1 MIMLIWKLKTKLMGA
16 YRAQFFILYF
26 FGLLLIPM
34 HLWAQGSLQKAVAEK
49 GDGIYSLLR
58 RHGVSPTKFY
68 NDFVQL
74 NAMNLGEDETLIM
87 GHSYVLPDTLS
98 NEKIEIKDT
107 RISYPIFGGDFAK
120 VDSVSNRLDDTVYYL
135 ISGHGGPDPGAVE
148 KYNGKLIAE
157 DEYAYDVT
165 LRLAR
170 ELLSHGAEVHI
181 IVQDDNDGIRD
192 QRVLELDTDETV
204 LSEQIPLG
212 QLARLKQRSEAV
224 NELYLKNKGK
234 YQRLL
239 VTHVDSR
246 SKGTNIDVFFY
257 HHEKSKNGKRLAES
271 IHETFLR
278 KYQKFQP
285 NRIYNGTFMERSSLY
300 MVKNTLPAM
309 AYIEIGNIKSQKD
322 QRRILDPDNR
332 QALAKWISEGIL
344 LDYETSKTFSA
355 K

>member
-1 MIMLIWKLKTKLMGA
+1 MCFLLFQDFAI
-16 YRAQFFILYF
+16 AQEEY
-26 FGLLLIPM
+26 PKVV
-34 HLWAQGSLQKAVAEK
+34 AQE

-58 RHGVSPTKFY
+58 RHGVSPTEHYNKF
-68 NDFVQL
+68 VTL
-74 NAMNLGEDETLIM
+74 NAEDLGEDESLLM
-87 GHSYVLPDTLS
+87 GRSYVLPDTLATKKVK
-98 NEKIEIKDT
+98 EMDEGIT
-107 RISYPIFGGDFAK
+107 YPIFGDDFKK
-120 VDSVSNRLDDTVYYL
+120 VDTVSKRLENTVYYL

-181 IVQDDNDGIRD
+181 IVQDENDGIRD
-192 QRVLELDTDETV
+192 KRLLELDTDEAV
-204 LSEQIPLG
+204 LSNKIPLD
-212 QLARLKQRSEAV
+212 QLERLKQRTKAV
-224 NELYLKNKGK
+224 NDLYLENRGK

-246 SKGTNIDVFFY
+246 SQGTNIDVFFY

-271 IHETFLR
+271 IHQTFLR
-278 KYQKFQP
+278 KYKKFQP
-285 NRIYNGTFMERSSLY
+285 NRLYNGTFMERSSLY
-300 MVKNTLPAM
+300 VVKNTLPAM
-309 AYIEIGNIKSQKD
+309 AYIEIGNIRSKKD

-332 QALAKWISEGIL
+332 QALAKWVAEGIV
-344 LDYETSKTFSA
+344 LDYESSKTVFS

>member
-1 MIMLIWKLKTKLMGA
+1 MRIRTLPTISIFLCLMVFPIMGL
-16 YRAQFFILYF
+16 AQTS
-26 FGLLLIPM
+26 IPM
-34 HLWAQGSLQKAVAEK
+34 AIAEK

-68 NDFVQL
+68 NTFVEL
-74 NAMNLGEDETLIM
+74 NAESLGEDESLFV
-87 GHSYVLPDTLS
+87 GHSYVLPDTLG
-98 NEKIEIKDT
+98 IKVPEVVHKGIT
-107 RISYPIFGGDFAK
+107 YPLFGDSFAK
-120 VDSVSNRLDDTVYYL
+120 VDSVSNRLEDTVYYL

-148 KYNGKLIAE
+148 KYDGKLIAE

-170 ELLSHGAEVHI
+170 ELISHGAEVHV

-192 QRVLELDTDETV
+192 ERLLELDTDETV
-204 LSEQIPLG
+204 LSESIPLS
-212 QLARLKQRSEAV
+212 QLERLKQRSKAV
-224 NELYLKNKGK
+224 NDLYLKNRGK

-257 HHEKSKNGKRLAES
+257 HHEKSQNGKKLAES
-271 IHETFLR
+271 IHQTFMD
-278 KYQKFQP
+278 KYKKFQP
-285 NRIYNGTFMERSSLY
+285 NRLYNGTFMERSSLY

-309 AYIEIGNIKSQKD
+309 AYIEIGNIRSKKD

-344 LDYETSKTFSA
+344 LDYESSKTFIS